1 MQRCIHSMN
10 QAPLQVQIGAGMR
23 VVIRVAESSDAVAA
37 CQVLC
42 RAISECCAEDHR
54 NDAEILT
61 AWLGNKTP
69 ENVASWFDCAANFS
83 VVAHTDDQLVGV
95 AIMTRQGKIVLFYV
109 APEMRFTGTGKALL
123 QALEAQ
129 AAKWALRT
137 LQVASTLTAQ
147 AFYTRNGFAE
157 IGSTRSAFGTNAVSL
172 SKNLCTSSYPKR
184 PPCGCGG

>member
-1 MQRCIHSMN
+1 M
-10 QAPLQVQIGAGMR
+10 P
-23 VVIRVAESSDAVAA
+23 VVIRVAESSDAVSA

-42 RAISECCAEDHR
+42 RAIAECCAEDHR
-54 NDAEILT
+54 NDVAILT

-83 VVAHTDDQLVGV
+83 IVAHKGDQLVGV

-123 QALEAQ
+123 QALEGQ
-129 AAKWALRT
+129 AGKWALRT

-147 AFYTRNGFAE
+147 AFYTRNGFVE
-157 IGSTRSAFGTNAVSL
+157 VGSTRSAFGTNAVSL
-172 SKNLCTSSYPKR
+172 SKNLCTAGYPKR